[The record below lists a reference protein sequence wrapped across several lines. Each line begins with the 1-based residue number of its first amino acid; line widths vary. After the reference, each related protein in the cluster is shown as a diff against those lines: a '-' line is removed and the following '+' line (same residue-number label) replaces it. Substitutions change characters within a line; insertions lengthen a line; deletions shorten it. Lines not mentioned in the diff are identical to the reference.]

1 MNAKRK
7 EIQKARMWK
16 YFLEATEEV
25 INEKGLQKITI
36 REIADKAGYTS
47 STVYNY
53 FRDISHL
60 KFFAVM
66 RYTQPYI
73 SALPK
78 YMALGNN
85 TIEQWLYAWE
95 CFCKHSFKLPEIY
108 SLLYIDNLGKVPDQM
123 VQEYYTAYANELV
136 NLSEE
141 VKSIILE
148 HNISTRS
155 SMFIKPAID
164 DGFIRQEDV
173 SYIADTTML
182 IWTGMLTNLLNL
194 RKNYTKKEAS
204 RQTMIY
210 IHQTILNTIPSDKRD
225 AIDYTYQEQREI

>member
-1 MNAKRK
+1 MNEKRK
-7 EIQKARMWK
+7 EIQKARMWN
-16 YFLEATEEV
+16 YFLDATEEI

-53 FRDISHL
+53 FQDISHL

-66 RYTQPYI
+66 RYTRPYI
-73 SALPK
+73 QELPK
-78 YMALGNN
+78 YMALGKN
-85 TIEQWLYAWE
+85 TTEQWLYAWE

-108 SLLYIDNLGKVPDQM
+108 SLLYIDNLGKVPDEL
-123 VQEYYTAYANELV
+123 VHEYYAAYANELV

-141 VKSIILE
+141 VRSIIVE

-155 SMFIKPAID
+155 SLFIKPAID
-164 DGFIRQEDV
+164 EGFIHEEDV

-182 IWTGMLTNLLNL
+182 IWTGMITNLLNL
-194 RKNYTKKEAS
+194 RRNYTKKEAAKK
-204 RQTMIY
+204 TMAY
-210 IHQTILNTIPSDKRD
+210 VYQTILNTVPADKQS
-225 AIDYTYQEQREI
+225 AINYAYEENREI